1 MMPTRVAADVFKHY
15 VKVRRDTHRQNV
27 VDRKS
32 RPAASHWGF
41 LSSVVEDSSL
51 L

>member
-32 RPAASHWGF
+32 RPAASH
-41 LSSVVEDSSL
+41 
-51 L
+51 